1 MVSSV
6 MAKVYQVEKAK
17 KVERRKIKEGIVSEP
32 VAEPVAEPVVE
43 KVEEPAVEKVA
54 DPVIEKVVESGEVKA
69 KPAPKKPA
77 SKKKKQ
83 TKKKEK

>member
-32 VAEPVAEPVVE
+32 VVETVEEPVFEEVEEPVV
-43 KVEEPAVEKVA
+43 
-54 DPVIEKVVESGEVKA
+54 DNVVESGEVKA

-77 SKKKKQ
+77 SKKKGQ
-83 TKKKEK
+83 PKKKEK

>member
-32 VAEPVAEPVVE
+32 VAETIVK
-43 KVEEPAVEKVA
+43 KVEEPVV
-54 DPVIEKVVESGEVKA
+54 EKVVESGEIKA
-69 KPAPKKPA
+69 KPAPKKSVA
-77 SKKKKQ
+77 KKKKQ
-83 TKKKEK
+83 LKKKEK

>member
-1 MVSSV
+1 

-32 VAEPVAEPVVE
+32 VAEPVVE
-43 KVEEPAVEKVA
+43 KVEEPVVEKVA
-54 DPVIEKVVESGEVKA
+54 DPVVEKVVESGEVKA

-77 SKKKKQ
+77 SKKKQ
-83 TKKKEK
+83 TKKKGEVNANKS

>member
-6 MAKVYQVEKAK
+6 MAKVYQVEKQK
-17 KVERRKIKEGIVSEP
+17 KVDRRKAKEGIVSEP
-32 VAEPVAEPVVE
+32 VAETIVK
-43 KVEEPAVEKVA
+43 KVEEPVV
-54 DPVIEKVVESGEVKA
+54 EKVVESGEVKA

>member
-1 MVSSV
+1 

-32 VAEPVAEPVVE
+32 VAETVEEPVFEEVEEPVV
-43 KVEEPAVEKVA
+43 
-54 DPVIEKVVESGEVKA
+54 EKVVESGEVKA

>member
-1 MVSSV
+1 

-32 VAEPVAEPVVE
+32 VVETVEEPVFEEAEEPVV
-43 KVEEPAVEKVA
+43 
-54 DPVIEKVVESGEVKA
+54 DNVVESGEVKA
-69 KPAPKKPA
+69 KPAPKK
-77 SKKKKQ
+77 SVSKKKQ

>member
-32 VAEPVAEPVVE
+32 VAEPVVE
-43 KVEEPAVEKVA
+43 KVEEPVV
-54 DPVIEKVVESGEVKA
+54 EKVVESGEVKA

-83 TKKKEK
+83 IKKKEK